1 MSASPDIILFV
12 HGLWMTRCS
21 WRTGPP
27 TTRVVA
33 RHGSE
38 KYEKSKATTAYRE
51 YPGRPHF
58 PGAPGSTEVA
68 DYALDWA
75 GKNARTT

>member
-1 MSASPDIILFV
+1 
-12 HGLWMTRCS
+12 
-21 WRTGPP
+21 
-27 TTRVVA
+27 VA